1 MSILSELLAKD
12 GKNIARQWAI
22 ESIPGIAK
30 TISEKLGKLPLSV
43 SSEELETLMK
53 KPFLNTIKKEV

>member
-1 MSILSELLAKD
+1 MSILSELLAKE

-43 SSEELETLMK
+43 SSEELATLMK